1 MDFVEIRQR
10 QSVYSADQTAQKF
23 PSLELRLLC
32 GSMYLNHSGR
42 LHFLLG
48 FERGIG
54 RWVELGYS
62 LHAVQRGNRQCT
74 GLGVG
79 SGNAAGGG
87 TD

>member
-1 MDFVEIRQR
+1 MYVSFSLFRPIDMDFVEIRQR

-48 FERGIG
+48 FEPLR
-54 RWVELGYS
+54 S
-62 LHAVQRGNRQCT
+62 LESLQCF
-74 GLGVG
+74 L
-79 SGNAAGGG
+79 SCMLFSYIA
-87 TD
+87 DIEH